1 MEQVWQSLKNIAIGW
16 GVPSAWFG
24 PIIALVMGALL
35 LTAEVFL
42 VTGIPENTTTP
53 ALPTPTDV
61 LSGAPVATPGIA
73 PVTPISGVPSS
84 TPQATPAISVAV
96 TATPVPPLLTPTATP
111 IPPTPGPTPT
121 VTPTPTPTPIPL
133 VGRPVNPGL
142 PTEQEFKEDNMEIV
156 LLFDYAGI
164 ECLLQA
170 NITEFADD
178 GFAIETKLRS
188 FTDSSC
194 DGTVEVL
201 FADQYN
207 ERGPDN
213 AEQFA
218 QWDKEYEEWLTKLGL
233 WEFVEVTELAR

>member
-35 LTAEVFL
+35 LTAGAFL

-53 ALPTPTDV
+53 VLPTPTDV
-61 LSGAPVATPGIA
+61 LSEAPVATPGA
-73 PVTPISGVPSS
+73 AFVTPISDVSS
-84 TPQATPAISVAV
+84 STPAISVAV
-96 TATPVPPLLTPTATP
+96 TATPAPPLLTPTVIGTATP
-111 IPPTPGPTPT
+111 IPPSPTPEPTPT

-142 PTEQEFKEDNMEIV
+142 STEQEFKEDNMEIV

-178 GFAIETKLRS
+178 GFAIGTKLRS

-218 QWDKEYEEWLTKLGL
+218 QWDKE
-233 WEFVEVTELAR
+233 